1 AYQLGFHLNSNYQL
15 DPDQRL
21 GQTAWGEHRLRLTPK
36 IVQPEVIEIQAQF
49 DVVSGLFAGD
59 RTPAFGELGWT
70 ERSERNGV
78 RARGFDFRYL
88 FAALRLPVGVLQLG
102 QMPNQWGMGLI
113 ANSGEFM
120 DGVDFGEMRFGDIVD
135 GFLFGTRP

>member
-1 AYQLGFHLNSNYQL
+1 MRWAFGFRLSAFCCALLLGSSARAAEVRFDGAYQLGFHLNSNYQL

-36 IVQPEVIEIQAQF
+36 IVQPEVLELQAQF
-49 DVVSGLFAGD
+49 DVVCGLLAGD

-102 QMPNQWGMGLI
+102 QMPNQWGM
-113 ANSGEFM
+113 
-120 DGVDFGEMRFGDIVD
+120 
-135 GFLFGTRP
+135 